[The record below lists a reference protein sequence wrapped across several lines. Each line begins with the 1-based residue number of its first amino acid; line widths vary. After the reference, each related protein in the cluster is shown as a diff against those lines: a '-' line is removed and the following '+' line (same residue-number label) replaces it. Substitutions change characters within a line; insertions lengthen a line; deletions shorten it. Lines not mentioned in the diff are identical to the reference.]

1 MLKKDDPQ
9 IIANKISKNKSKVL
23 ASLISSWD
31 CIYVISAYQVYIF
44 SYTLKTFVIYVQ
56 CEFKNNYIYLKRQN
70 EFKKRSKTYE
80 R

>member
-23 ASLISSWD
+23 ASLISSCD

-44 SYTLKTFVIYVQ
+44 SYTLKNLRYICSVRVKKQ
-56 CEFKNNYIYLKRQN
+56 LNLFKEAK
-70 EFKKRSKTYE
+70 
-80 R
+80 